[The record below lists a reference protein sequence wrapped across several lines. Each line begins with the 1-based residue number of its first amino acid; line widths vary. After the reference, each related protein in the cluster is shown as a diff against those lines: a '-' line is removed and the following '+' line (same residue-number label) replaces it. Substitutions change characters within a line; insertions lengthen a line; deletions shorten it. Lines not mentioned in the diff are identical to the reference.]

1 MFIRLTLFAG
11 IFLTACT
18 PRLMPP
24 PSPTPIQG
32 DTTDM
37 NPVPSS
43 PVPQGLQSLI
53 EKAKE
58 NLSTRLS
65 IPISQIQLADARDVV
80 WSNSSLGCPQPGMT
94 YAEVLTPS
102 YLIFLNVNNKDYEY
116 HTGKSTKRMIL
127 GNKVNRLAGKTC
139 QPIL

>member
-1 MFIRLTLFAG
+1 
-11 IFLTACT
+11 
-18 PRLMPP
+18 
-24 PSPTPIQG
+24 
-32 DTTDM
+32 M

-58 NLSTRLS
+58 DLSIRLS
-65 IPISQIQLADARDVV
+65 IPISQNQLADARDVV
-80 WSNSSLGCPQPGMT
+80 WSNSSLGCPQPGMA
-94 YAEVLTPS
+94 YAEVLTPG

-116 HTGKSTKRMIL
+116 HAGKSTKRMIL